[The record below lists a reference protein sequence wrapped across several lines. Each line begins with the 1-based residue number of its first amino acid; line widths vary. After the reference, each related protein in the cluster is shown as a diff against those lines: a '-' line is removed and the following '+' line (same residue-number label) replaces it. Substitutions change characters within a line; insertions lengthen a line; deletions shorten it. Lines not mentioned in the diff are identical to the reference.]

1 MKIIKIL
8 FLFIT
13 TFVYSQQKIEYYNYG
28 YDGMESISRVRGSD
42 SMVVYSN
49 YKSRPLIR
57 REVCD
62 TILNNYKKL
71 KNGPYIVNIKCAKV
85 FGRLEIDRK
94 HNLVSIKYY
103 YEKVNYGDTLIETIK
118 NQLLNLQKK
127 QKREFRRSNIYFY
140 DEHLFNLCRY
150 RW

>member
-8 FLFIT
+8 LLFIT

-85 FGRLEIDRK
+85 FGKLEIDRK

-103 YEKVNYGDTLIETIK
+103 YEKVNYSDTLIEIYKPPIK
-118 NQLLNLQKK
+118 KTYKK
-127 QKREFRRSNIYFY
+127 SKKRVKKK
-140 DEHLFNLCRY
+140 
-150 RW
+150 

>member
-1 MKIIKIL
+1 MKTIKIL

-13 TFVYSQQKIEYYNYG
+13 TFVYSQQKIEYYKYG

-62 TILNNYKKL
+62 TILKNYKKL
-71 KNGPYIVNIKCAKV
+71 KNGPYIVVIKGAKV
-85 FGRLEIDRK
+85 FGRLKIDRK

-103 YEKVNYGDTLIETIK
+103 YEKVNYGDTLIEVYKNPAIK
-118 NQLLNLQKK
+118 PCKK
-127 QKREFRRSNIYFY
+127 VKKESQ
-140 DEHLFNLCRY
+140 
-150 RW
+150 

>member
-8 FLFIT
+8 LLFIT
-13 TFVYSQQKIEYYNYG
+13 TFVYSQQKVQYYNYG

-49 YKSRPLIR
+49 YRSRPLIR

-62 TILNNYKKL
+62 TILKNYKKL
-71 KNGPYIVNIKCAKV
+71 KNGPYTTYIKNVKV
-85 FGRLEIDRK
+85 TGRLEIDRR

-103 YEKVNYGDTLIETIK
+103 YEKINYGDTLIEIY
-118 NQLLNLQKK
+118 KK
-127 QKREFRRSNIYFY
+127 PVVKSTKK
-140 DEHLFNLCRY
+140 
-150 RW
+150 

>member
-13 TFVYSQQKIEYYNYG
+13 TFVYSQQRVEYYNYG
-28 YDGMESISRVRGSD
+28 YDGMEAISRVRGSD

-62 TILNNYKKL
+62 TILKNYKKL
-71 KNGPYIVNIKCAKV
+71 KNGSYIVNIKNIKV
-85 FGRLEIDRK
+85 TGRLEIDRR
-94 HNLVSIKYY
+94 HNLVSIRYY
-103 YEKVNYGDTLIETIK
+103 YERVNYGDTLIEVY
-118 NQLLNLQKK
+118 KK
-127 QKREFRRSNIYFY
+127 PVVKSSKKVKKRIMKK
-140 DEHLFNLCRY
+140 
-150 RW
+150 